1 MMALSTAFGYGL
13 YDLEWFTVNAMKSA
27 FAPFDERLALI
38 NGRIK
43 PAYAEARARIAL
55 PG

>member
-1 MMALSTAFGYGL
+1 
-13 YDLEWFTVNAMKSA
+13 
-27 FAPFDERLALI
+27 APFDERLALI

-43 PAYAEARARIAL
+43 PAYAQARARIAL